1 MTLRRLL
8 NLVIALTVT
17 AGLLSTPF
25 AAPSFAKP
33 QVAGDMHAMDGD
45 KHAMPAD
52 MPAMSSDTPAMSSD
66 TPCCPDE
73 GKASDCA
80 SCPLMALCMLSTSI
94 PLPAGAS
101 ALATRDLLLAVF
113 SAHDDAW
120 VQGLAGHP
128 PDHPPR
134 SNV

>member
-1 MTLRRLL
+1 MTLRRLFRL
-8 NLVIALTVT
+8 IIALTVT
-17 AGLLSTPF
+17 AGLLSMPF

-33 QVAGDMHAMDGD
+33 QASVAGEMQAMDGD
-45 KHAMPAD
+45 VH
-52 MPAMSSDTPAMSSD
+52 AMSSD

-80 SCPLMALCMLSTSI
+80 SCPLMTLCMLSTSI

-113 SAHDDAW
+113 SARDDAW

>member
-1 MTLRRLL
+1 MSLRRLFKL
-8 NLVIALTVT
+8 IIAFTVT
-17 AGLLSTPF
+17 AGLLSVPF

-33 QVAGDMHAMDGD
+33 HASVAGDMQ
-45 KHAMPAD
+45 AMPLD
-52 MPAMSSDTPAMSSD
+52 M
-66 TPCCPDE
+66 PCCPDE
-73 GKASDCA
+73 GKVSDCP
-80 SCPLMALCMLSTSI
+80 SCPLMALCMLSTSM

-101 ALATRDLLLAVF
+101 GLVAREPLREAF
-113 SAHDDAW
+113 SARDDAW